1 MNRRTD
7 GLVGRSFGPGSAG
20 DSTLAEPYPVAYTRE
35 LQRVN
40 DLLCSIAEWNASTG
54 PERGTNRRYALRL
67 LAAERRRRDA
77 ARAALH
83 AAATATRLR
92 RAA

>member
-1 MNRRTD
+1 MTQ
-7 GLVGRSFGPGSAG
+7 
-20 DSTLAEPYPVAYTRE
+20 PYPVSLTYE
-35 LQRVN
+35 LQRTEA
-40 DLLCSIAEWNASTG
+40 LLAAIAEWNASTG